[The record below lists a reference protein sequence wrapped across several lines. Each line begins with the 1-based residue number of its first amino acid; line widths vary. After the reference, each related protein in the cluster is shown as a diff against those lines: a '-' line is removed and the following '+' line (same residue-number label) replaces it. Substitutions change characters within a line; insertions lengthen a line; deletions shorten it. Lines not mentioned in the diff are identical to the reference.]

1 MQVIQG
7 GLHRPA
13 KKRNT
18 VRLALAISALAL
30 AFPATAFG
38 AQTSSGHNLTSASGR
53 ASGELGLDRAVLA
66 FGSGYRSPSG
76 SSLVRSLQRHLALAG
91 YSPGATDGLFGPR
104 TRQAVYA
111 FQTSHGLRVDGIVGP
126 QTWAAL
132 SSPVLILGPG
142 AGDQPGGSNVVRSL
156 QRRLASAGDSPGPI
170 DGRYGV
176 FTEDAVRRFQ
186 RAHGLPVTGKAD
198 PRAFASLSTFA
209 RSKHRSNPLPQKPA
223 SSAPPASIGSRAPAN
238 TPAPATVKSAPRT
251 VNPAPATDHPDSGAP
266 ATPRDR
272 TGKVAAG
279 IRPPTGVRLAAV
291 DDHPGCAR
299 PDPRYPGADHR
310 LAVSASSRP

>member
-38 AQTSSGHNLTSASGR
+38 AQSGSGDNSTRAAGRSSGEPGLGR
-53 ASGELGLDRAVLA
+53 TVLA

-76 SSLVRSLQRHLALAG
+76 SPLVRSLQRHLALAG
-91 YSPGATDGLFGPR
+91 YSAGATDGLFGPQ
-104 TRQAVYA
+104 TRRAVYA

-132 SSPVLILGPG
+132 NSPALILGPG
-142 AGDQPGGSNVVRSL
+142 AGDQPGGSNLVRSL

-176 FTEDAVRRFQ
+176 ITEDAVRRFQ
-186 RAHGLPVTGKAD
+186 RAHGLQVTGMAD
-198 PRAFASLSTFA
+198 PRAFAFLSTLA
-209 RSKHRSNPLPQKPA
+209 RSNHRSNALPAKPA
-223 SSAPPASIGSRAPAN
+223 SSVPPPSIGSRAPRN
-238 TPAPATVKSAPRT
+238 TPSR
-251 VNPAPATDHPDSGAP
+251 
-266 ATPRDR
+266 
-272 TGKVAAG
+272 
-279 IRPPTGVRLAAV
+279 RP
-291 DDHPGCAR
+291 
-299 PDPRYPGADHR
+299 
-310 LAVSASSRP
+310 